1 MSGKSVVTVVDK
13 RTIHTDALDI
23 LGRVIT
29 EDDKVGRDAIHLA
42 VEPVIAGQ
50 TLHAGMQ
57 IGRRDDGTFGYSNI
71 TKTLGIVDP
80 FIQNVVTREKA
91 NTKE

>member
-29 EDDKVGRDAIHLA
+29 EDDKVGRDAIM
-42 VEPVIAGQ
+42 G
-50 TLHAGMQ
+50 
-57 IGRRDDGTFGYSNI
+57 S
-71 TKTLGIVDP
+71 
-80 FIQNVVTREKA
+80 TREKA